1 MPLGAPTGIDR
12 SAPPFDQFTSIQRL
26 GTDRS
31 GHASIEHVRHHLFVA
46 RDPRLR
52 RQVLIKLTGK
62 PGNVYQQNLSN
73 EIATLTTVNR
83 ALPDSRHFP
92 FVIEHGKLRDGRV
105 YLVSTLFDE
114 FPLATTIG
122 AERVPGKMVSYLRT
136 TIEIARALTDLHRL
150 EVFHVDLNPMNIL
163 YGVDRGNPVIRIVD
177 FESSYERQRHAH
189 GTFYNPP
196 TTAGY
201 CAPEVAR
208 QPPDGRADLYSLG
221 AVLYTML
228 AGFQWTWG
236 SAVHKS
242 VATDGDIERQLQRML
257 LTAVDP
263 DPDKRYPTVQAF
275 QDDLDA
281 YLESIWPGRSH

>member
-1 MPLGAPTGIDR
+1 MPSGGVLGIDR

-31 GHASIEHVRHHLFVA
+31 GHASVEHVRHHLFVA
-46 RDPRLR
+46 RDPRIR

-62 PGNVYQQNLSN
+62 PGLIYQQNLAN
-73 EIATLTTVNR
+73 EIATLSTINR
-83 ALPDSRHFP
+83 ELPDSRHFP
-92 FVIEHGKLRDGRV
+92 LIMEQGRLRDGRV

-122 AERVPGKMVSYLRT
+122 TERVPGRMVTHLRT
-136 TIEIARALTDLHRL
+136 TIAAAQALTELHRL
-150 EVFHVDLNPMNIL
+150 NIFHVDLNPMNIL
-163 YGVDRGNPVIRIVD
+163 YGVERGNPVIRIVD
-177 FESSYERQRHAH
+177 FESSYERARHAN

-208 QPPDGRADLYSLG
+208 QAPDQRADLYSLG

-228 AGFQWTWG
+228 AGFQWTWAT
-236 SAVHKS
+236 AVTK
-242 VATDGDIERQLQRML
+242 AIEADTEVDRQLKPIL

-263 DPDKRYPTVQAF
+263 DPDKRYGSVEAF
-275 QDDLDA
+275 QDELAA
-281 YLESIWPGRSH
+281 YLESIWSGRAW